1 MTNQMVYRSP
11 VMTLPAAAAPDAS
24 PVSMQSVLQFLRMR
38 WVTIVSTIG
47 VFFGLAL
54 LYVMLAVPTYSTSA
68 LLLLARQTS
77 GTDAQALEVQASF
90 IEGQLEIANSNDV
103 MAAVV
108 SRPEI
113 ASGPDFAEAT
123 PSLFA
128 RLRTFLAPSS
138 DPATDAR
145 SGETKTAEELRIN
158 QLIESLRSQIT
169 MRQVGQSAVIEIAAS
184 SSNPR
189 SAVDIA
195 NTIATEYIARNI
207 AMKST
212 GARTYSEWLGRLV
225 TDQQREL
232 VTSANALSQF
242 RSEGDPRDQFK
253 LIELQSVADARKTL
267 YENTL
272 TRYTEAKQQISYP
285 VSDATVVSKAGLPLT
300 KAHPR
305 RGLILAFSLMV
316 GVLVGLMLAL
326 ARHAT
331 DRRVMRTERLAQEAG
346 LPFVAPLT
354 SLKTRLGTRKTPIT
368 LFGRDSKG
376 STSGESLARDIAE
389 LGASLSVV
397 RRLKHA
403 PVIGVVGTE
412 PNVGASTTVFGL
424 AREWSE
430 MGIRVLLIDAS
441 ADATLS
447 RFLAPDAQFGIS
459 NVLEN
464 ARLFDAALVRVY
476 PNLAFLPIGSG
487 SGATPASRIS
497 SQRTDL
503 SLKDL
508 KEKFDAIFV
517 DLPASSVS
525 ADARSIASS
534 LDGMV
539 VVARYRQTSVDNIL
553 ETVRRLRDAGADVLG
568 GVVNFTTA
576 SSSSST

>member
-1 MTNQMVYRSP
+1 MVYRSP
-11 VMTLPAAAAPDAS
+11 AIALPPSAGAPDAS
-24 PVSMQSVLQFLRMR
+24 PVSMQSVLLFLRMR
-38 WVTIVSTIG
+38 WVTILSTIG
-47 VFFGLAL
+47 VFFGLAFF
-54 LYVMLAVPTYSTSA
+54 YVVLAVPTYSTSS

-103 MAAVV
+103 LAAVV

-113 ASGPDFAEAT
+113 ASGPDFEQAT
-123 PSLFA
+123 PSVFA
-128 RLRTFLAPSS
+128 RLRGVIASSS
-138 DPATDAR
+138 DPV
-145 SGETKTAEELRIN
+145 AEQPTVTPSEEEVRIN
-158 QLIESLRSQIT
+158 QLIESLRGQVT

-184 SSNPR
+184 SVDPR

-195 NTIATEYIARNI
+195 NAIATEYIARNI
-207 AMKST
+207 AMKSS

-225 TDQQREL
+225 TEQQREL

-272 TRYTEAKQQISYP
+272 TRYTEAKQQITYP

-316 GVLVGLMLAL
+316 GLLVGLMLAL

-331 DRRVMRTERLAQEAG
+331 DRRVMRPERLAIEAG

-354 SLKTRLGTRKTPIT
+354 SLKSRMGGRKTPIS
-368 LFGRDSKG
+368 LFAKEQQG
-376 STSGESLARDIAE
+376 SSSGLNLARDISE
-389 LGASLSVV
+389 LGASLSVI
-397 RRLKHA
+397 RRLKHS

-424 AREWSE
+424 AREWSD

-441 ADATLS
+441 TDATLS
-447 RFLAPDAQFGIS
+447 QFLAPDAKFGIS

-464 ARLFDAALVRVY
+464 ARLFDAAMVRLT
-476 PNLAFLPIGSG
+476 PTLAFLPIGTG
-487 SGATPASRIS
+487 SVATPASRIS

-508 KEKFDAIFV
+508 KDKFDAIFV
-517 DLPASSVS
+517 DLPASSIS

-534 LDGMV
+534 LDGLV
-539 VVARYRQTSVDNIL
+539 VVARYRQTSVDKIL
-553 ETVRRLRDAGADVLG
+553 ETVRRLRDAGGDVLG
-568 GVVNFTTA
+568 GVVNFSNA
-576 SSSSST
+576 PSSSSPV